1 MGLLARLINLEQ
13 PNVAIHSWMPLFEQ
27 FKRERVSVI
36 DMLDAFALSDKS
48 QDVASV
54 FTGTDKL
61 GIAVSHTWADTDV
74 VGFTT
79 TGGLPAPLSLGNLYY
94 IVNSNPT
101 EGTVKVSLTSGGAA
115 VDLTTAGT
123 GTHTMHRADDDVGY
137 WNDTRLDVTSSAGNA
152 DQKLR
157 RVIWDLKAEGLT
169 IIGANGIDHTS
180 VVDLKAELEELA
192 SWLTVA

>member
-1 MGLLARLINLEQ
+1 MGLLARLINLED
-13 PNVAIHSWMPLFEQ
+13 PNVAIHTWLPLFEQ
-27 FKRERVSVI
+27 FKRQRVTVI

-48 QDVASV
+48 EDVASV

-61 GIAVSHTWADTDV
+61 GIAVSHTWGDGES

-94 IVNSNPT
+94 IVNSNPV
-101 EGTVKVSLTSGGAA
+101 EGTVKVSETGGGAA
-115 VDLTTAGT
+115 VNITTVGT
-123 GTHTMHRADDDVGY
+123 GTHTMHRADTDVGY
-137 WNDTRLDVTSSAGNA
+137 WNDTRLSVTSSAGAA

-169 IIGANGIDHTS
+169 IVGAEGVDHTT
-180 VVDLKAELEELA
+180 VAALKTELEELA
-192 SWLTVA
+192 DWLTLP